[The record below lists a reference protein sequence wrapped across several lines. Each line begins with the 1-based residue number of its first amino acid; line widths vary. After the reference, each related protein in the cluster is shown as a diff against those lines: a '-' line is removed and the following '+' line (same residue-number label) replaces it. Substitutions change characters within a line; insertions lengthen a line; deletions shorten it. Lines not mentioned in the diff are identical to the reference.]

1 MARAKTLFLAASALA
16 LLALSARAAEE
27 PRERI
32 PAECR
37 ELADRVGLPLTL
49 THAEAVRAIAYVR
62 LMNGQDPAVMRC
74 RAAIL
79 RR

>member
-1 MARAKTLFLAASALA
+1 MFALAASALV
-16 LLALSARAAEE
+16 LLALPSRAAEE
-27 PRERI
+27 RRERI
-32 PAECR
+32 PAGCR

-49 THAEAVRAIAYVR
+49 THAEVTRAIAYVR